1 MIRRIEK
8 NEKMEWNG
16 IVGMGGANEGT
27 KENNLISLFFS
38 LLYSFVS
45 NLWNQAVT
53 FGKSCGELQFICVKT
68 TLYRQTKKRGSTYV
82 GSSPSFSSS
91 QVILHSTPLV
101 WFPRKKKKEKE
112 KEKKKEIEMKL
123 KCL

>member
-1 MIRRIEK
+1 MVWRIEK
-8 NEKMEWNG
+8 SEKMEWNG

-45 NLWNQAVT
+45 NLWNQAFT

-68 TLYRQTKKRGSTYV
+68 TLYRDQKKGFKLCGLFAELLLLSGNTSFH
-82 GSSPSFSSS
+82 SSC
-91 QVILHSTPLV
+91 LV
-101 WFPRKKKKEKE
+101 PEKKKKKN
-112 KEKKKEIEMKL
+112 KKKK
-123 KCL
+123 KKKRK